1 MNNRIFSDK
10 TSNLILKKEINPIK
24 TVDNYT
30 INATRRNNNCLSV
43 NPVIIS
49 KNNTIK
55 IRNSLRHYR
64 NDLKLLDKD
73 SNSQIIK
80 KLKNFKPKN
89 SNIKELDNK
98 SENKN
103 LIMIN
108 TGKKNDVKNREKI
121 IKNIMNYFGFCGED
135 VPIIRKKRNSFSSL
149 EFNFNNNKER
159 NK

>member
-1 MNNRIFSDK
+1 MQLEEIIIACL
-10 TSNLILKKEINPIK
+10 LILLLYQKKN
-24 TVDNYT
+24 
-30 INATRRNNNCLSV
+30 S
-43 NPVIIS
+43 
-49 KNNTIK
+49 IK

-108 TGKKNDVKNREKI
+108 TSKK
-121 IKNIMNYFGFCGED
+121 MM
-135 VPIIRKKRNSFSSL
+135 
-149 EFNFNNNKER
+149 
-159 NK
+159 

>member
-1 MNNRIFSDK
+1 M
-10 TSNLILKKEINPIK
+10 
-24 TVDNYT
+24 
-30 INATRRNNNCLSV
+30 SV

-80 KLKNFKPKN
+80 KLKNFKPKK

-103 LIMIN
+103 LIMI
-108 TGKKNDVKNREKI
+108 R
-121 IKNIMNYFGFCGED
+121 
-135 VPIIRKKRNSFSSL
+135 
-149 EFNFNNNKER
+149 
-159 NK
+159 